1 MLLCLVPVTADGC
14 RLDRGEVW
22 SPWDSSQ
29 LSLLRLQQAQRVC
42 VWAGG
47 PASLHSQTHCCLE
60 PGVRP
65 RAEGVPLR
73 PPNRTSDCTLHHT
86 SGPLPA
92 FPVLPTGLVAQ
103 PGTYARPTCGGLS
116 RFSCSALR
124 RQQAVPVPPGR
135 CLSALASCSQSLP
148 PAHWRSVE
156 KGWVCDDAPCAWSPR
171 ISKLPCSPHAAFHYQ
186 PSAARFLLQP
196 RRLPLPAAVGP
207 VPPKM
212 GLSRFGL

>member
-1 MLLCLVPVTADGC
+1 MLLCPVPVTADGC

-73 PPNRTSDCTLHHT
+73 LHSAPQLRASPSFPRPSYRADGHSLAPMQGPRVEVSLVSPALPSDDSRPCLCLRDGVFPHSRPAPNLCHQLT
-86 SGPLPA
+86 
-92 FPVLPTGLVAQ
+92 
-103 PGTYARPTCGGLS
+103 GGLWN
-116 RFSCSALR
+116 R
-124 RQQAVPVPPGR
+124 G
-135 CLSALASCSQSLP
+135 
-148 PAHWRSVE
+148 
-156 KGWVCDDAPCAWSPR
+156 G
-171 ISKLPCSPHAAFHYQ
+171 
-186 PSAARFLLQP
+186 
-196 RRLPLPAAVGP
+196 
-207 VPPKM
+207 
-212 GLSRFGL
+212 